1 MIGTMIAVIIILAA
15 FALLWWGINQL
26 TLPPPFKVV
35 ILVVLGL
42 IGLAFLYNMFA
53 GGSLGFGHSVI
64 IR

>member
-15 FALLWWGINQL
+15 FSLLWWGVNAL
-26 TLPPPFKVV
+26 ALPQPIKVV

-53 GGSLGFGHSVI
+53 GGGMGVGHSFSF
-64 IR
+64 R